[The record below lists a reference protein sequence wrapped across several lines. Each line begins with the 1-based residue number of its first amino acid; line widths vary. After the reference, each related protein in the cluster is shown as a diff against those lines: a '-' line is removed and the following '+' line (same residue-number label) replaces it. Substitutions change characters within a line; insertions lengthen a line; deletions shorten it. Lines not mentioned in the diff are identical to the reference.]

1 MCDYTTI
8 ILFLL
13 STICILTVNG
23 AAITSSQLFLLQQ
36 LESPTTN
43 TSIPSLA
50 ALNGTVV
57 NEDPRF
63 SIAIGYGHENL
74 NKLSMLS
81 NAVESLATIAQR
93 DYSVRVSSF
102 HGHEPA
108 VDVTI
113 DVTPFG
119 TAVDFSNE
127 VAVKCIYWGMFSIVT
142 ERQFNDADVD
152 CKWDNVVV
160 AQVQFQGSPTMTCPG
175 PLNTNTDSN
184 PVNATT
190 TAPLS
195 DVVPIFLFIQGAQTL
210 TIWEVYISV
219 MVALKHVARWP
230 RTDVVE
236 AFTSRATT
244 APGGPA
250 YFDVHMLFVGTLI
263 RARPPYYEYG
273 NIIEVLRQLP
283 AWMRRQGRFA
293 ETSFGVVVDRV
304 HVGSGLLLSG
314 PPDSLRASLAGVP
327 QPSTSVAVSSKSL
340 KRI

>member
-1 MCDYTTI
+1 MCDFTA
-8 ILFLL
+8 LVLALL
-13 STICILTVNG
+13 SPICISIVNG
-23 AAITSSQLFLLQQ
+23 ATITSSQLFLLQQ
-36 LESPTTN
+36 LASPTTN
-43 TSIPSLA
+43 TSVLSVA
-50 ALNGTVV
+50 ALNSTVV
-57 NEDPRF
+57 NEDPHF
-63 SIAIGYGHENL
+63 SIGIGYGHENL

-93 DYSVRVSSF
+93 DYSARVSSF

-108 VDVTI
+108 ADVTI

-127 VAVKCIYWGMFSIVT
+127 VAVKCIYWGMFYIVT
-142 ERQFNDADVD
+142 QRQFNDAEVD
-152 CKWDNVVV
+152 CKWDGVDV
-160 AQVQFQGSPTMTCPG
+160 AQVQFQGLPTTTCLET
-175 PLNTNTDSN
+175 LNTNADSN

-195 DVVPIFLFIQGAQTL
+195 AVVPMYLFIQGAQTL

-219 MVALKHVARWP
+219 MAALMHVARWP
-230 RTDVVE
+230 STDVVE
-236 AFTSRATT
+236 AFTSQATT
-244 APGGPA
+244 TPGGPA

-293 ETSFGVVVDRV
+293 ETSFGVVVDGV
-304 HVGSGLLLSG
+304 HMGSGLLQRG
-314 PPDSLRASLAGVP
+314 PPESLPASLAWVP
-327 QPSTSVAVSSKSL
+327 QPSASVAVSSKSP
-340 KRI
+340 KQI